1 MSILDDRPTPNR
13 EGSLT
18 RRVATGLGLALLATP
33 AGAVQPTVP
42 LWGVHEITLD
52 GPATGNPFDVVL
64 SAVFTDGKTRLTVPG
79 FYDGAGTYRLR
90 FSPPSQGAWRWRTSS
105 PVAALN
111 GKVGVVQ
118 AVAPR
123 SGDHGPLKVAGGY
136 HFAHA
141 DGTPF
146 RQVGTTAY
154 AWAQQSDA
162 LCAETLTTL
171 AASPFNKVRMC
182 VFPNVAAEPIYP
194 FEKTADGGWNQ
205 DRLNPAYF
213 RRLED
218 RVRRLGALGIQ
229 ADLILFHPYDAK
241 SGWHAMTPARDDRYV
256 RYMIARF
263 AAFSNVWWSLANE
276 WDLVKAKTVAD
287 FERIGRLI
295 QAEDP
300 YGRLCSIHNWRDLYD
315 NGRPWITHASIQ
327 NGAAVL
333 DDTRAEILRSVW
345 RKPVIYDEVRY
356 EGDIDKRWGD
366 LKPEGMVERFWHG
379 LVAGTYVGH
388 GEIYKG
394 DDGWTAK
401 GGKLHGE
408 STPRLAFLRTVMES
422 GPTPGF
428 EPIDKW
434 WDQHLGGKAG
444 AYYLRYFGQD
454 APAAWAVSLPKDEL
468 KGGERFRIDVLDTWS
483 MTVTPIDGAFVMA
496 KQDAYFLHDPQRPTI
511 ALPKQPWMAVRVM
524 RLDG

>member
-1 MSILDDRPTPNR
+1 MRSL
-13 EGSLT
+13 SLT
-18 RRVATGLGLALLATP
+18 RRAATGLGLAFLAVP
-33 AGAVQPTVP
+33 VARARQAGAGSTVP
-42 LWGVHEITLD
+42 RWGVHEITLK
-52 GPATGNPFDVVL
+52 ATVAGNPFDVAL
-64 SAVFTDGKTRLTVPG
+64 TAAFTNGETTLKVRGFHDGE
-79 FYDGAGTYRLR
+79 GTWRVR
-90 FSPPSQGAWRWRTSS
+90 FSPPAEGVWRWRTTS
-105 PVAALN
+105 PIKALN
-111 GKVGVVQ
+111 GRSGTVT
-118 AVAPR
+118 ALAPR
-123 SGDHGPLKVAGGY
+123 LGDHGPLHVAGGY

-162 LCAETLTTL
+162 LCDQTL
-171 AASPFNKVRMC
+171 ATLKASPFNKVRMC

-194 FEKTADGGWNQ
+194 FEKAGEGWDY
-205 DRLNPAYF
+205 DRLNPVYF

-218 RVRRLGALGIQ
+218 RVRRLSDLGIQ
-229 ADLILFHPYDAK
+229 ADLILFHPYDEK
-241 SGWHAMTPARDDRYV
+241 TGWHAMTAARDDRYV
-256 RYMIARF
+256 RYLVARF

-276 WDLVKAKTVAD
+276 WDLVKAKSIAD
-287 FERIGRLI
+287 FERLGQLV

-300 YGRLCSIHNWRDLYD
+300 YGRLCSIHNWRELYD
-315 NGRPWITHASIQ
+315 NGRAWISHASIQ

-345 RKPVIYDEVRY
+345 KKPVIYDEVRY

-408 STPRLAFLRTVMES
+408 STPRLAFLKAVMEA
-422 GPTPGF
+422 GPKPGF

-434 WDQHLGGKAG
+434 WDQHLGGQLG
-444 AYYLRYFGQD
+444 SYYLRYFGEA
-454 APAAWAVSLPKDEL
+454 APTEWAVALPKDDL
-468 KGGERFRIDVLDTWS
+468 KGGERFRVDVLDTWN
-483 MTVTPIDGAFVMA
+483 MTVTPIEGDFVMA
-496 KQDAYFLHDPQRPTI
+496 KKDAYYLHDPNRPTV
-511 ALPKQPWMAVRVM
+511 ALPGRPWMAVRVT
-524 RLDG
+524 RV